1 MTICLRNIKSFFV
14 ESWNLKKGKVIK
26 HANGVGLKTLMDG
39 IFELSSFNRF
49 FSQFRV
55 LQSRFG
61 IQIRLFQTQYSSSVL
76 LLFIDQI
83 KNFYMVCYYHN
94 YFNMHKYYFW
104 RLEYFLTTKNQIS
117 LNIRISWTI
126 LFFHDTLL
134 CFIQFYAHLC
144 SHNITFLFPFLF
156 SKYVLGKPGESKLE
170 FKERIVKSVVLKFY
184 IYSLLIVR
192 N

>member
-76 LLFIDQI
+76 LQFIDQF
-83 KNFYMVCYYHN
+83 KHQYMVCYYHD
-94 YFNMHKYYFW
+94 YFTMHKYYF
-104 RLEYFLTTKNQIS
+104 LCEIT
-117 LNIRISWTI
+117 LNTLQYD
-126 LFFHDTLL
+126 LF
-134 CFIQFYAHLC
+134 
-144 SHNITFLFPFLF
+144 N
-156 SKYVLGKPGESKLE
+156 E
-170 FKERIVKSVVLKFY
+170 FRC
-184 IYSLLIVR
+184 LIVTLKR
-192 N
+192 NTTVANV

>member
-1 MTICLRNIKSFFV
+1 MGF
-14 ESWNLKKGKVIK
+14 
-26 HANGVGLKTLMDG
+26 
-39 IFELSSFNRF
+39 LS
-49 FSQFRV
+49 FRV
-55 LQSRFG
+55 SIGFSRNLEFYNPGLEYKLDCFKPNIHLQSFY
-61 IQIRLFQTQYSSSVL
+61 YSSINLSISIWFVIITIIL
-76 LLFIDQI
+76 PCVNL
-83 KNFYMVCYYHN
+83 
-94 YFNMHKYYFW
+94 
-104 RLEYFLTTKNQIS
+104 IS

>member
-76 LLFIDQI
+76 LQFIDQF
-83 KNFYMVCYYHN
+83 KHQYMVCYYHD
-94 YFNMHKYYFW
+94 YFTTHKYYF
-104 RLEYFLTTKNQIS
+104 LCEITLNTLQYDLLDVFIYKSSKCLIFHPIHITKSN
-117 LNIRISWTI
+117 
-126 LFFHDTLL
+126 
-134 CFIQFYAHLC
+134 
-144 SHNITFLFPFLF
+144 
-156 SKYVLGKPGESKLE
+156 
-170 FKERIVKSVVLKFY
+170 
-184 IYSLLIVR
+184 
-192 N
+192 

>member
-1 MTICLRNIKSFFV
+1 MTNWSTNTLLLDLYIRIHTLPPLINIKLCSYYGEFLTICLRNIKSFFV

-94 YFNMHKYYFW
+94 YFTMHKYYFW
-104 RLEYFLTTKNQIS
+104 RDTSSHCKNKI
-117 LNIRISWTI
+117 
-126 LFFHDTLL
+126 
-134 CFIQFYAHLC
+134 
-144 SHNITFLFPFLF
+144 
-156 SKYVLGKPGESKLE
+156 
-170 FKERIVKSVVLKFY
+170 
-184 IYSLLIVR
+184 
-192 N
+192 

>member
-1 MTICLRNIKSFFV
+1 MGF
-14 ESWNLKKGKVIK
+14 
-26 HANGVGLKTLMDG
+26 
-39 IFELSSFNRF
+39 LS
-49 FSQFRV
+49 FRV
-55 LQSRFG
+55 SIGFSRNLEFYNPGLEYKLDCFKPNIHLQSFY
-61 IQIRLFQTQYSSSVL
+61 YSS
-76 LLFIDQI
+76 I
-83 KNFYMVCYYHN
+83 KLSISIWFVIITIILPCISIISDVI
-94 YFNMHKYYFW
+94 
-104 RLEYFLTTKNQIS
+104 IS

-134 CFIQFYAHLC
+134 YFKHFYAHLC
-144 SHNITFLFPFLF
+144 SQNITFLFPFLF

>member
-1 MTICLRNIKSFFV
+1 M
-14 ESWNLKKGKVIK
+14 IK

-76 LLFIDQI
+76 LQFIDQF
-83 KNFYMVCYYHN
+83 KHQYMVCYYHDFPLISQN
-94 YFNMHKYYFW
+94 
-104 RLEYFLTTKNQIS
+104 LTS
-117 LNIRISWTI
+117 LKIRICWII

-134 CFIQFYAHLC
+134 YFIHFYAHLC
-144 SHNITFLFPFLF
+144 SQNITFLFPFLF

>member
-1 MTICLRNIKSFFV
+1 M
-14 ESWNLKKGKVIK
+14 IK

-76 LLFIDQI
+76 LQFIDQF
-83 KNFYMVCYYHN
+83 KHQYMVCYYHD
-94 YFNMHKYYFW
+94 YFTMHKYYFLCEITLNTLQYDLFNEF
-104 RLEYFLTTKNQIS
+104 RCLIS

-156 SKYVLGKPGESKLE
+156 SKYDLGKPGESKLE